1 MNVIMLKEIIHMPKS
16 CKNFIFYNV
25 INTIKVNK
33 IIKDME
39 NNKVPYIC
47 GLTASPLTD
56 SIDYTKNFDMLY
68 N

>member
-1 MNVIMLKEIIHMPKS
+1 
-16 CKNFIFYNV
+16 
-25 INTIKVNK
+25 
-33 IIKDME
+33 ME